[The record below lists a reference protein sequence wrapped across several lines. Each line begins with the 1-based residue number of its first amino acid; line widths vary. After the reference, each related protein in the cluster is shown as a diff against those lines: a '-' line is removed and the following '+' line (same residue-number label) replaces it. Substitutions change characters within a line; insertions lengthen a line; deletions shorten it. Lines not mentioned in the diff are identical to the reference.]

1 MISTNSTIISINVRK
16 KLMNDKFL
24 HSNINSINT
33 NSHNTIIK
41 YINTKPVVNQQQ
53 HVHQQI
59 YQNQPL
65 FIPIAKQINKEIYT
79 SLPSHTVWSHYP
91 EQKEFTTTVK
101 YFSDNTVSTLIN
113 ISPSSLFIFY
123 FSDDGLSTETGYKT
137 FPNPMS
143 LHLKP
148 CLIAPTHNNIS
159 QGNKFLS

>member
-79 SLPSHTVWSHYP
+79 SLPSHTV
-91 EQKEFTTTVK
+91 
-101 YFSDNTVSTLIN
+101 
-113 ISPSSLFIFY
+113 
-123 FSDDGLSTETGYKT
+123 
-137 FPNPMS
+137 
-143 LHLKP
+143 
-148 CLIAPTHNNIS
+148 
-159 QGNKFLS
+159 